1 MSRPAFLRLKDKL
14 RRLDSTNLILLFSL
28 CGSLNMID
36 SVFSYYLFDFLNVQ
50 AKIDGSIVGMM
61 LFSSECFNIF
71 VGPLAS
77 YVISNYFI
85 TSIGPHRYWMFT
97 ALPFLLI
104 SFLCLWIIPPFGLV
118 SLIIYYSTVLF
129 FFTSAYGL
137 LLIAYEGCI
146 PLMFSDEYDL
156 ARVNSFR
163 LLVGSVSSIFS
174 VFLGVLLSPMP
185 SQFRYFVLGIIICIS
200 ITICYWTFLSSTEE
214 KHADCDLPEEESMQ
228 RWTDSVKR
236 MFRKKDFVILTLN
249 HFFIWVIIIAMN
261 STIQSYIRDYLLLD
275 ETYNW
280 YCTPSSVAVLV
291 TQFGS
296 AVVQIGMAT
305 YPELL
310 TQKVMIRY
318 GLAVTTVSSLLFV
331 SFSAIWT
338 NTWMIFGI
346 CFISGCGVGALF
358 TSYEIMV
365 PEVINRHSNDDGE
378 MLENVVYGMV
388 DSIREIALSLTFLLV
403 GLVSSDVSLPI
414 AMPMLMGYLP
424 VAVCVVLTGLYHLY
438 SPYYLRGG
446 SENGAIYEQ
455 EKLIPKVDNIDM
467 YTRSP
472 TASSSG
478 TSLRSNSKESLK
490 DVSTSSTT
498 STSIIIN

>member
-1 MSRPAFLRLKDKL
+1 MSRPAFLRLRDKVL
-14 RRLDSTNLILLFSL
+14 RLDSTNLIFLFSL

-36 SVFSYYLFDFLNVQ
+36 SVFSYYLFDFLSVQ

-77 YVISNYFI
+77 YVISNYF
-85 TSIGPHRYWMFT
+85 SINVGPHRYWMFT
-97 ALPFLLI
+97 SLPFLLI

-118 SLIIYYSTVLF
+118 SLIIYYSIVLF

-163 LLVGSVSSIFS
+163 LLIGSVSSIFS
-174 VFLGVLLSPMP
+174 VFLGVLLSPM
-185 SQFRYFVLGIIICIS
+185 SSHFRYFVLGIIICIS
-200 ITICYWTFLSSTEE
+200 IAACYWAFLSATEE
-214 KHADCDLPEEESMQ
+214 QHADCNLPEDESMQ
-228 RWTDSVKR
+228 RWTESVKR
-236 MFRKKDFVILTLN
+236 MFKEKDFVILTLN

-296 AVVQIGMAT
+296 AVVQIAMAT
-305 YPELL
+305 YPEIL

-318 GLAVTTVSSLLFV
+318 GIAVTTASSLMFV
-331 SFSAIWT
+331 SFDAA
-338 NTWMIFGI
+338 G
-346 CFISGCGVGALF
+346 
-358 TSYEIMV
+358 
-365 PEVINRHSNDDGE
+365 
-378 MLENVVYGMV
+378 
-388 DSIREIALSLTFLLV
+388 
-403 GLVSSDVSLPI
+403 
-414 AMPMLMGYLP
+414 
-424 VAVCVVLTGLYHLY
+424 
-438 SPYYLRGG
+438 
-446 SENGAIYEQ
+446 
-455 EKLIPKVDNIDM
+455 
-467 YTRSP
+467 
-472 TASSSG
+472 
-478 TSLRSNSKESLK
+478 
-490 DVSTSSTT
+490 
-498 STSIIIN
+498 